1 MRHTLQSY
9 TDGQTERGRRGGRGT
24 AAEVKSYRQMQT
36 GKKSQMG
43 RQSADQ
49 AYGRSYGR
57 RRSVGS
63 GQLILRQSPDC
74 EDQDVSHRV
83 GDLVG
88 LKDQDALRQEEET
101 DWKKEVQK
109 TGGRGG
115 RGGKIQETWDIR
127 QEMDR
132 K

>member
-1 MRHTLQSY
+1 
-9 TDGQTERGRRGGRGT
+9 
-24 AAEVKSYRQMQT
+24 MQT

-57 RRSVGS
+57 RRSAGS

-74 EDQDVSHRV
+74 EDQDVSHRI

-88 LKDQDALRQEEET
+88 LKDRDALRQEEET
-101 DWKKEVQK
+101 DWKKGSTKDRGE
-109 TGGRGG
+109 GR
-115 RGGKIQETWDIR
+115 RR
-127 QEMDR
+127 R
-132 K
+132 KNPGNMGY